1 MSDTLKQICRFQL
14 QICLSMFHLLVDTG
28 RGGVKKFYFLCKDGL
43 YPVAIVNS
51 DEQLFTSI

>member
-14 QICLSMFHLLVDTG
+14 QIYLSVYHLLVDTG
-28 RGGVKKFYFLCKDGL
+28 RGRVNKFYFLCKDGL

-51 DEQLFTSI
+51 DEQLFTTI